1 MKKRLFAIML
11 ALAMLLVAVPALAE
25 EVAVEQDNTAGN
37 KICATER
44 CGKKQ
49 RVKVISVQIARRRLK
64 AARMV
69 AAPETTLATAPKATP
84 TIIP

>member
-37 KICATER
+37 KKCATDGCKEAVEGEGIL
-44 CGKKQ
+44 CATCAEKKAEEAA
-49 RVKVISVQIARRRLK
+49 KK
-64 AARMV
+64 AEEE
-69 AAPETTLATAPKATP
+69 AAAKKGC
-84 TIIP
+84 